1 MSSSTPSTPIPP
13 KKKLH
18 FISKI
23 IFNVQQYKEACLFEF
38 LLLFITASKKKGKLC
53 LGHLSRWLI
62 TTFQFRCDLHRL
74 CFHFIPCGSILLP
87 GYFSCLCIL
96 RFCKQRS
103 MYIIRSVYPTLIC
116 IEKTRAS
123 PTTPPPSL
131 TS

>member
-1 MSSSTPSTPIPP
+1 MSSSTPTPP

-23 IFNVQQYKEACLFEF
+23 NFIFNVQQYKEACLFEF
-38 LLLFITASKKKGKLC
+38 LLLFSTASKKKGKPC
-53 LGHLSRWLI
+53 LGQLSRRLI

-96 RFCKQRS
+96 SFCNQRS
-103 MYIIRSVYPTLIC
+103 MYIIWSVYPMLIC

-123 PTTPPPSL
+123 PTTPPPLL